1 MSRSLH
7 VLDASS
13 VNYYVR
19 LQMGL
24 DFIFTYEGE
33 ALEEAFPPYNST
45 IDDATTASSIPEDF
59 SYALVMGQ
67 IA

>member
-1 MSRSLH
+1 
-7 VLDASS
+7 
-13 VNYYVR
+13 
-19 LQMGL
+19 MGL